1 VATHR
6 DFTLTATSYEELKQA
21 ARAKTRE
28 VIAQRSGPSIAT
40 ERLLSDMHQ
49 FLALASD
56 VATFDT
62 LFIEAVAAAIEADDY
77 TVGRTFD
84 LFTEDGLLYGQH
96 VADIASSIQRDDVI
110 TATTHFKS
118 HGLRVR
124 RMVTLE
130 SDLKVDDF
138 AGTPV
143 SGWEYYVFSAVD
155 VRLHDGD
162 VTKPNLALGSKA
174 TVSLENRLYVS
185 PQDGE
190 FYLYSGTGALIPV
203 WLGDTTP
210 IDTVVA
216 GIRLSGI
223 LDDYAR
229 AMSQV
234 PYNVKYHLARI
245 DQLLFWEVFKTLEP
259 AAAAAV
265 TPIQE

>member
-1 VATHR
+1 
-6 DFTLTATSYEELKQA
+6 
-21 ARAKTRE
+21 
-28 VIAQRSGPSIAT
+28 
-40 ERLLSDMHQ
+40 
-49 FLALASD
+49 
-56 VATFDT
+56 
-62 LFIEAVAAAIEADDY
+62 
-77 TVGRTFD
+77 
-84 LFTEDGLLYGQH
+84 
-96 VADIASSIQRDDVI
+96 
-110 TATTHFKS
+110 
-118 HGLRVR
+118 
-124 RMVTLE
+124 
-130 SDLKVDDF
+130 
-138 AGTPV
+138 
-143 SGWEYYVFSAVD
+143 